1 MTLNMRIYVCH
12 EPIAGRYSQYCWAA
26 IDLRPRLRD
35 SLYYPRR
42 PPVYSL
48 IPLYG
53 NRFRSYL
60 LLLPAA
66 AVVFSLSCRCMAAIR
81 HRDERGWADPFV

>member
-35 SLYYPRR
+35 SLLSSKAYRIFPNAVVRQQIS
-42 PPVYSL
+42 VV
-48 IPLYG
+48 
-53 NRFRSYL
+53 L
-60 LLLPAA
+60 LFLPAA
-66 AVVFSLSCRCMAAIR
+66 AVIFSL
-81 HRDERGWADPFV
+81 